1 MFLRHGGY
9 VLETGEETGISYDKF
24 GEFMRVRG
32 ESRGRMARTEGKFL
46 GSGGFMKIRAIRII
60 YNKVE

>member
-1 MFLRHGGY
+1 M
-9 VLETGEETGISYDKF
+9 LETGEETGISYNKF

-32 ESRGRMARTEGKFL
+32 ESRGRVARTEGKFL